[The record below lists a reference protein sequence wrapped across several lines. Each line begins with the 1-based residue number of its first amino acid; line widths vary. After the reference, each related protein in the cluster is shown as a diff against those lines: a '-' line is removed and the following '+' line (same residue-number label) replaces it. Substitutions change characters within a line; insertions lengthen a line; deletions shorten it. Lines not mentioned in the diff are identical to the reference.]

1 MTLLR
6 CLLLCALGKGFK
18 MHYIQHLTITIIIL
32 FSQFIVHNSASA
44 QSLPV
49 FNDPIKVREIEVMG
63 SDLDLTA
70 VQMQTFLE
78 LYDLYLNDFERVR
91 KGDVQDFEDE
101 LTSLAEQFGFMN
113 FDIPPREQLERLI
126 IEGLKSIKAIQRVD
140 SLFFDEVEGILT
152 ENQRALLKNLR
163 TSRQISSYN
172 IFLLPMLSQLNSGM
186 GIRLT
191 PIFNQFD
198 IEINP
203 EVQEILS
210 AYDDKYLRECLSSLE
225 LMRQMA
231 YSLLDVIDEMGIRG
245 MDQRAMMMQFANPER
260 IEQLKAKADVLIV
273 PMQAKAHDISQLN
286 WRTWKQLDGL
296 LPEDASNI
304 LRKQFFS
311 KTYWSTVRGETRVE
325 KYFDRALN
333 LSDLSEDQQISL
345 QELQSSF
352 NSRWKSRSIKHAEM
366 LGRDRQKKTM
376 SMFLGEIDSEFNDE
390 LVQFDQERSD
400 LVETTIARIDS
411 ILGSDLAPEMKGE
424 NKDWNKS
431 SGGSAKGKS
440 TAANKAKGS
449 ATTKDGAS
457 GKSPDVSNWNGQ
469 KIVDANDNFIVEL
482 GPEENYEISDQ
493 TITITNQN
501 GDAVKTLEVET
512 ESVFV
517 YSSIDGGV
525 EKNQVNAV
533 SGRTAAEEN
542 SALQMPDAI
551 SPAFPKQASEIL
563 KLDAAGLIAINAL
576 YDDYRDQY
584 NEKYSELREI
594 GITLDESDSDEMEIY
609 KRVKDLNTQ
618 AMEFVERLEIR
629 FFEDLTALTG
639 ISNEDKNLVMLK
651 RFRERQRLI
660 VDQQG
665 QSGFNRDETKAVD
678 LVDLYLFSRKTQNLR
693 TSVSG
698 ETYGTL
704 LRVLNDYHSNIDGPF
719 RNYVDSSDKFKRTQD
734 AMRMLWRTDGD
745 SGASPS
751 GEVADRMRDR
761 WLEDFTNN
769 RDSKR
774 QYLLANQEIISNLLT
789 SINENDY
796 WNVRMVFI
804 REAYPDVFRSAD
816 DASQMIA
823 IALTLPSLT
832 PEQMSQLKQYSEQY
846 RFDYWNLCEDMI
858 RLYESNAEAQTQSNA
873 WMNQQDMQREIEKET
888 LRFQRKELYDRAQLM
903 LRMILNDDQIK
914 DIPGLRPSAD
924 NAAKWGKGNEGKGNE
939 GK

>member
-1 MTLLR
+1 ML
-6 CLLLCALGKGFK
+6 
-18 MHYIQHLTITIIIL
+18 YIQQFTIAIIIFL
-32 FSQFIVHNSASA
+32 TQFMVNDSASA
-44 QSLPV
+44 QSMPV
-49 FNDPIKVREIEVMG
+49 FNDPIKVREIEIMA
-63 SDLDLTA
+63 SDLDLTT
-70 VQMQTFLE
+70 VQTQAFLE
-78 LYDLYLNDFERVR
+78 LYDLYLDDFERVR

-101 LTSLAEQFGFMN
+101 LTALAEQFGFMN
-113 FDIPPREQLERLI
+113 FDIPPRDQLERLI
-126 IEGLKSIKAIQRVD
+126 IEGLRSIKSIQRVD

-152 ENQRALLKNLR
+152 ENQRGLLKKSR
-163 TSRQISSYN
+163 TSREISSYN
-172 IFLLPMLSQLNSGM
+172 IFLLPMLSQLNRGM

-191 PIFNQFD
+191 PIFDQFD

-210 AYDDKYLRECLSSLE
+210 AYEDKYLRECLSSLE

-260 IEQLKAKADVLIV
+260 IEQLKAKADVLLV

-296 LPEDASNI
+296 LPENDSSI

-311 KTYWSTVRGETRVE
+311 KTYWSAVQGETRVE

-333 LSDLSEDQQISL
+333 LSGLSEDQQISL
-345 QELQSSF
+345 QELQNSF
-352 NSRWKSRSIKHAEM
+352 NTRWKSRSIKHAQM

-376 SMFLGEIDSEFNDE
+376 SMFLGEIDSEFSDE
-390 LVQFDQERSD
+390 LMQFDEERSD

-411 ILGSDLAPEMKGE
+411 ILGSDLAPGLKGK
-424 NKDWNKS
+424 NKQLDKS
-431 SGGSAKGKS
+431 KGGS
-440 TAANKAKGS
+440 NKAKGT
-449 ATTKDGAS
+449 ATTKDASS
-457 GKSPDVSNWNGQ
+457 GKQTADASDWNGQ
-469 KIVDANDNFIVEL
+469 KIVDADDNFIVEI
-482 GPEENYEISDQ
+482 GPEEDYEIYDQ
-493 TITITNQN
+493 TITITNQS
-501 GDAVKTLEVET
+501 GEAVKTLEVES

-517 YSSIDGGV
+517 YSSTDGGV
-525 EKNQVNAV
+525 EKNRINAV
-533 SGRTAAEEN
+533 SGRTSSEES

-551 SPAFPKQASEIL
+551 SPSFPKQASEIL
-563 KLDAAGLIAINAL
+563 NLDASGLTAFSAL

-584 NEKYSELREI
+584 NEKYNELRGI
-594 GITLDESDSDEMEIY
+594 GIALDDSDSDEMEKY
-609 KRVKDLNTQ
+609 KRVRDINNQ
-618 AMEFVERLEIR
+618 AMEFVENLEIR
-629 FFEDLTALTG
+629 FFEDLITLTG

-651 RFRERQRLI
+651 RFRERQRLN

-665 QSGFNRDETKAVD
+665 QSGFNSDDTKAVD
-678 LVDLYLFSRKTQNLR
+678 LVDLYLFSRKAKSLR
-693 TSVSG
+693 SNISG
-698 ETYGTL
+698 ETYSTL
-704 LRVLNDYHSNIDGPF
+704 LRVLNDYHSSIDDSY
-719 RNYVDSSDKFKRTQD
+719 RNYLDSSDQFRRTQD

-774 QYLLANQEIISNLLT
+774 QYLLANQEFISELLN

-823 IALTLPSLT
+823 VALTLPSLT

-846 RFDYWNLCEDMI
+846 RFDYWNLCEEMI
-858 RLYESNAEAQTQSNA
+858 RLYESNAQAQTQSNA

-924 NAAKWGKGNEGKGNE
+924 NAAKWGKDNDGK
-939 GK
+939 K